1 MQAWVSPAVH
11 SWMVCTNYSRVFTS
25 MSFTMKCY
33 LFVRKYETMNWK
45 RKYETGFILLN
56 IWNEQCPNFKT
67 LCREVNWNTTGYAVM
82 EIPCKG
88 YMVCEEIWTS
98 DWERKYETGI
108 VLLDSNVKREERHE
122 NDVRE
127 KKWKGES
134 FQFEWELSLC
144 FYSIKEMEMQSCP
157 FIFS

>member
-1 MQAWVSPAVH
+1 
-11 SWMVCTNYSRVFTS
+11 
-25 MSFTMKCY
+25 
-33 LFVRKYETMNWK
+33 
-45 RKYETGFILLN
+45 
-56 IWNEQCPNFKT
+56 
-67 LCREVNWNTTGYAVM
+67 M